1 MKQTDIIN
9 LKDYE
14 GQDVVVKGWLYNSRS
29 SGKLQFLQVRDG
41 TGIVQGVLSQ
51 KDVGEKLFKDTAA
64 ITQESSVIITGKV
77 RKDERAPGGYELTLS
92 GVQLVGLS
100 QPYPIALKDHG
111 IGFLMEQRHLWL
123 RSRKQA
129 SILRIRAGI
138 IRAIRD
144 YFDSNS
150 FVLVD
155 APILTP
161 AACEGTSTLFEVTYF
176 DDKAYLS
183 QSGQLYSEAAAMA
196 LGKVYC
202 FGPTFRAEKS
212 KTRKHLTE
220 FWMVEPEAAFYE
232 LKDVMELAEGLICHI
247 VSWVL
252 KNNIE
257 DLKILERDI
266 SKLEKVKLPFQ
277 RISYSEI
284 AQMFKKHGHQF
295 KDGDDLGAP
304 EEEFI
309 GQHFD
314 APVMIHR
321 FPMAVKA
328 FYMKPDP
335 NEPDKALCVDVIA
348 PEGYGE
354 IIGGSQREDDLAELE
369 KRIVEQKL
377 PKASFEW
384 YLDLRRYGSVPHGG
398 FGLGV
403 ERTVAWICGR
413 EHIRECIPFPRMLYK
428 IYP

>member
-1 MKQTDIIN
+1 MTQANIID
-9 LKDYE
+9 LKLHE
-14 GQDVVVKGWLYNSRS
+14 GNEVTVKGWLYNNRS

-51 KDVGEKLFKDTAA
+51 KDVGPDVFDNTAK

-77 RKDERAPGGYELTLS
+77 RKDDRAPGGYELTLS
-92 GVQLVGLS
+92 GVQLVQMS

-123 RSRKQA
+123 RSKKQA
-129 SILRIRAGI
+129 AVLRVRAGI

-144 YFDSNS
+144 YFDGNG

-161 AACEGTSTLFEVTYF
+161 AACEGTSTLFEVNYF

-220 FWMVEPEAAFYE
+220 FWMVEPEAAYYE
-232 LKDVMELAEGLICHI
+232 LDDVMKLAEGVICHI

-252 KNNIE
+252 KNYIE

-266 SKLEKVKLPFQ
+266 SKLEKVKLPFR

-284 AQMFKKHGHQF
+284 AGMFKQHGHEF
-295 KDGDDLGAP
+295 KEGDDLGAP

-314 APVMIHR
+314 APIMVHR
-321 FPMAVKA
+321 FPTAVKA

-335 NEPDKALCVDVIA
+335 QEPDKALCVDVIA

-354 IIGGSQREDDLAELE
+354 LIGGSQREDDLAALE

-377 PKASFEW
+377 PRAAFEW
-384 YLDLRRYGSVPHGG
+384 YLDLRKYGSVPHGG